1 MTSSELIPA
10 IVLKRKAV
18 YVRQSTQSQIMTNL
32 EGKRRQYDLVDVAR
46 QHGFVDVEIIDDD
59 LGRSASGTVARPG
72 FDRLVAWL
80 CAGKVGAVLCF
91 DASRLAR
98 NGRDWHHLLELCG
111 LVEARVIDGEGVYN
125 PCRPNDRLLLGMKG
139 SISEFE
145 LGVLRTRMLDA
156 ARSKAS
162 RGELR
167 LSVPFGYI
175 WHRDAGLGLDPDLRL
190 QEVVRLIFARFRDL
204 GSARQVLLSM
214 RADRIHFPRP
224 SDEGRM
230 TSFDWMP
237 IRYRNVIAVLKNP
250 FYAGVYVYGKSEK
263 RTSIVEGRARR
274 SCGHGKPI
282 GTWEVMIKDH
292 HEGYI
297 SWAEY
302 ERNQKQLA
310 LNNYGRAGGVKSGR
324 GGTALLS
331 GILTCRRCG
340 RRLSVAYTGNPQSRP
355 VYRCDKPNLM
365 MGLPRCMTFGGP
377 RVDAAVARELL
388 LTVEP
393 MAIEAAFEA
402 ERMHREQQED
412 QQRILDMEMQQAH
425 YEASLAERRY
435 AACDPN
441 NRLIAAQLERNWETA
456 LRRVRDLEMR
466 QPAERPSDIKVDPS
480 AFTNLADNLSAAW
493 HAPNVTMRA
502 RQQLLRTLI
511 ADIIVDVDARDV
523 VLTIHWRGGQH
534 SELRVRKPRAGEH
547 GCATTEDALAVMRSM
562 AGRWSDEHIA
572 ASLNRM
578 GMPTGQGKTWTA
590 HRVGSV
596 RRVRAIHAYRS
607 AEKDGE
613 WLTMTEAAKLLGV
626 THHTIRRLI
635 YDSLLRPDWLRHRR
649 QIAVHHPHEALR
661 RHAFTERRKTLHVA
675 EHHRHNPAL
684 AFDSPCRLID
694 EAFGHSRVDVAAER
708 PPHLFFL
715 TQLADHAIECRRQL
729 ADLIAGYDVDGSIE
743 LTRLDVACALQQ
755 TSNRARDPA
764 TDQACKQQSQ
774 DRGYGGD
781 NVCDPDRPLLIDHN
795 GRTAGLDLRQHACPD
810 FINFLVELV
819 PESVRPLER
828 ALDLRKVMRIK
839 LAYDSALFFTQK
851 PSNICYGRFYPAV
864 DVRQR
869 YVVRRG
875 AGVLDD

>member
-1 MTSSELIPA
+1 MTSAEVIPA

-18 YVRQSTQSQIMTNL
+18 VYVRQSTQSQVMTNL
-32 EGKRRQYDLVDVAR
+32 ESKRRQYDLVDVAR
-46 QHGFVDVEIIDDD
+46 QRGFVDVEIIDDD

-111 LVEARVIDGEGVYN
+111 LVEARVIDLDGVYN
-125 PCRPNDRLLLGMKG
+125 PCRPNDRLLLGVKG

-145 LGVLRTRMLDA
+145 LGVLRARMLDA

-175 WHRDAGLGLDPDLRL
+175 WHREAGLGLDPDLRL
-190 QEVVRLIFARFRDL
+190 QEVIRLIFTRFREL

-214 RADRIHFPRP
+214 KADQIHFPRP

-230 TSFDWMP
+230 TSFDWVA

-274 SCGHGKPI
+274 SYGHGKPI

-297 SWAEY
+297 GWAEY

-310 LNNYGRAGGVKSGR
+310 LNNYGRAGGAKSGR
-324 GGTALLS
+324 GGRALLS
-331 GILTCRRCG
+331 GIMSCGRCG

-377 RVDAAVARELL
+377 RVDAAIARELL
-388 LTVEP
+388 QAVEP

-412 QQRILDMEMQQAH
+412 QQRILDMEMQQAR

-435 AACDPN
+435 AACDPD
-441 NRLIAAQLERNWETA
+441 NRLIAAQLEKNWEVA
-456 LRRVRDLEMR
+456 LRRVRDLETR
-466 QPAERPSDIKVDPS
+466 QPAERPSDVKVDPS

-493 HAPNVTMRA
+493 NAPGVTMRA

-511 ADIIVDVDARDV
+511 TEIVVDVDDDARDV

-534 SELRVRKPRAGEH
+534 SELRVSTSRGLVNMVAQRPKTLWRSCAAWPAAGL
-547 GCATTEDALAVMRSM
+547 TNISPP
-562 AGRWSDEHIA
+562 
-572 ASLNRM
+572 LNRM
-578 GMPTGQGKTWTA
+578 GLPTGQGKTWTA
-590 HRVGSV
+590 HRVASV
-596 RRVRAIHAYRS
+596 RRVRGIHAYRS
-607 AEKDGE
+607 AEKNGE
-613 WLTMTEAAKLLGV
+613 WLTMTEAAKVLGV
-626 THHTIRRLI
+626 TNHAIRRLI
-635 YDSLLRPDWLRHRR
+635 
-649 QIAVHHPHEALR
+649 
-661 RHAFTERRKTLHVA
+661 K
-675 EHHRHNPAL
+675 
-684 AFDSPCRLID
+684 
-694 EAFGHSRVDVAAER
+694 
-708 PPHLFFL
+708 
-715 TQLADHAIECRRQL
+715 
-729 ADLIAGYDVDGSIE
+729 
-743 LTRLDVACALQQ
+743 
-755 TSNRARDPA
+755 
-764 TDQACKQQSQ
+764 
-774 DRGYGGD
+774 
-781 NVCDPDRPLLIDHN
+781 
-795 GRTAGLDLRQHACPD
+795 
-810 FINFLVELV
+810 
-819 PESVRPLER
+819 
-828 ALDLRKVMRIK
+828 
-839 LAYDSALFFTQK
+839 
-851 PSNICYGRFYPAV
+851 
-864 DVRQR
+864 
-869 YVVRRG
+869 
-875 AGVLDD
+875 AGVLPAVQVVPGAPHQIRADHLASEPVKTAVARKGRPCRVVDVDTLPMFADT